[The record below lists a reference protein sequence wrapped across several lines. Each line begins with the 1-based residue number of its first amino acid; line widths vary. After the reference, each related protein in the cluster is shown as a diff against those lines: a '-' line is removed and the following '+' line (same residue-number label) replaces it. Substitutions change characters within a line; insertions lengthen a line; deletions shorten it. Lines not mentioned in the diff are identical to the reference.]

1 MTTSL
6 NAKPAVKLK
15 APNQVMSAHAVVIEP
30 TKGWGALRLFELWRF
45 RELLYFMIWRD
56 LKVRYKQTA
65 LGASWAILQP
75 LLTTVL
81 FTVIFGRVAGLSS
94 GGFPYPVFTLTAL
107 LPWNYFANAFTQSGN
122 SLVNNQQLISK
133 VYFPRLIVPVASS
146 LVGLVDFA
154 IGFVML
160 LVMMFI
166 YRVLPTWNIL
176 ALPFFLL
183 IAIIAALG
191 LGLWL
196 SAMNV
201 QFRDIRYVIPFL
213 AQFWMY
219 ATPIVWPITMF
230 PEQWRW
236 VLGFNPMT
244 GVVEGFRWAILGTTD
259 APLLLFLISSIVTIV
274 LFWTGMVYFR
284 RMERSFA
291 DII

>member
-1 MTTSL
+1 
-6 NAKPAVKLK
+6 
-15 APNQVMSAHAVVIEP
+15 MSEHAVVIEP
-30 TKGWGALRLFELWRF
+30 TKGWAALRLFELWRF

-65 LGASWAILQP
+65 LGASWAVLQP
-75 LLTTVL
+75 VLTTVL
-81 FTVIFGRVAGLSS
+81 FTFIFGRVAGLSS
-94 GGFPYPVFTLTAL
+94 GGFPYPVFTYTAL
-107 LPWNYFANAFTQSGN
+107 LPWNYFANSFTQSGN

-133 VYFPRLIVPVASS
+133 VYFPRLIVPVAST

-154 IGFVML
+154 IAFVVL
-160 LVMMFI
+160 LVIMLV

-176 ALPFFLL
+176 SLPIFLL
-183 IAIIAALG
+183 MAIIAALG

-213 AQFWMY
+213 SQFWMY
-219 ATPIVWPITMF
+219 ATPIVWPISMF
-230 PEQWRW
+230 PEEWRW

-244 GVVEGFRWAILGTTD
+244 GVVEGFRWAILGSTD
-259 APLLLFLISSIVTIV
+259 APPLLFLISLVVSVI
-274 LFWTGMVYFR
+274 LFFTGMVYFR